1 MKTFVVS
8 DDCVSCG
15 LCLQETDLLVEDA
28 VGKAKPAEKCIINDL
43 KKAEKIVAD
52 CPVGAISIV
61 EKGDIKQLD
70 EKTIRELPSLLKRK
84 LQEVK
89 KPTIDIDDVKMDANK
104 YTMSYPEGFFVGDYR
119 YEYSSES
126 SAIRAAMEKFDR
138 YCYSQYARFITEVL
152 VQYRED
158 KLKKYYCFDKKSFWG
173 EANNRYEKILKD
185 FAAELEVL
193 TGGSIN
199 LGESFI
205 KFEAYPGGE
214 SNIEKNNYLW
224 ILKHFDEYQIIPRIM
239 SDFHSNSYT
248 SKSSYETYIDTDE
261 MEVYAGRGFFG
272 GDNYKTKYCYC
283 SSQDILKEFLGD
295 LKSSINYVDVHEKA
309 FDSIK
314 SAIESYNREV
324 DKIIN
329 SKIAIVQKSFQ
340 NLNGVGCE
348 IKAES
353 KKIVKEKLAVQE
365 HKKEAAKSVV
375 LRNISLPEV
384 IEYNRDKARYYLDL
398 AIEYEV
404 KGDYNFARV
413 MYEKALEYGS
423 EEAKK
428 KLIERDFY

>member
-158 KLKKYYCFDKKSFWG
+158 KLKKYYSFDKK
-173 EANNRYEKILKD
+173 K
-185 FAAELEVL
+185 
-193 TGGSIN
+193 
-199 LGESFI
+199 
-205 KFEAYPGGE
+205 
-214 SNIEKNNYLW
+214 
-224 ILKHFDEYQIIPRIM
+224 
-239 SDFHSNSYT
+239 
-248 SKSSYETYIDTDE
+248 
-261 MEVYAGRGFFG
+261 
-272 GDNYKTKYCYC
+272 
-283 SSQDILKEFLGD
+283 FLG
-295 LKSSINYVDVHEKA
+295 
-309 FDSIK
+309 
-314 SAIESYNREV
+314 R
-324 DKIIN
+324 
-329 SKIAIVQKSFQ
+329 SK
-340 NLNGVGCE
+340 
-348 IKAES
+348 
-353 KKIVKEKLAVQE
+353 
-365 HKKEAAKSVV
+365 
-375 LRNISLPEV
+375 
-384 IEYNRDKARYYLDL
+384 
-398 AIEYEV
+398 
-404 KGDYNFARV
+404 
-413 MYEKALEYGS
+413 
-423 EEAKK
+423 
-428 KLIERDFY
+428 